1 MKLQL
6 KLLPIVMFSFLL
18 VPQIQAQNKTD
29 STANSVVKQFET
41 TISKANNYQDYKVIK
56 KQAIRSL
63 QNEVTNE
70 IDRLETKINNL
81 DQIISKRN
89 ETIKSL
95 KAEVSSLKTKNSSLE
110 NQQEEM
116 KLFGS
121 ISLTKTTYR
130 LVLWSIVAVLLLLL
144 LFFMFRFR
152 RSHIINAEIKAN
164 LKNLDQEFQN
174 YKHNALEKQQKLGR
188 QLQDAKNDLQKIK
201 KDN

>member
-41 TISKANNYQDYKVIK
+41 TISKANNYQDYKVVK

-174 YKHNALEKQQKLGR
+174 YKHSALEKQQKLGR

>member
-1 MKLQL
+1 
-6 KLLPIVMFSFLL
+6 MFSFLL

-41 TISKANNYQDYKVIK
+41 TISKANNYQDYKVVK

-63 QNEVTNE
+63 QNKVTYE

>member
-41 TISKANNYQDYKVIK
+41 TISKANNYQDYKVVK

-70 IDRLETKINNL
+70 IDRLESKINNL

>member
-18 VPQIQAQNKTD
+18 VAQVQAQNKID
-29 STANSVVKQFET
+29 STANSVIKQFET
-41 TISKANNYQDYKVIK
+41 TISKANNYQEYKVIK
-56 KQAIRSL
+56 KQAIRNL

-70 IDRLETKINNL
+70 IERLETEINNL
-81 DQIISKRN
+81 DETISKRN
-89 ETIKSL
+89 ETIKNL

-152 RSHIINAEIKAN
+152 RSHIINGEIKAN
-164 LKNLDQEFQN
+164 LKNLDHEFQN
-174 YKHNALEKQQKLGR
+174 YKHSALEKQQKLGR

-201 KDN
+201 KEN

>member
-41 TISKANNYQDYKVIK
+41 TISKANNYQDYKVVK

-70 IDRLETKINNL
+70 IDRLETKINDL

-174 YKHNALEKQQKLGR
+174 YKHSALEKQQKLGR

>member
-18 VPQIQAQNKTD
+18 AKPSQAQNKTD
-29 STANSVVKQFET
+29 STANSVIKQFET
-41 TISKANNYQDYKVIK
+41 TISKANNYQDYKVVK

-70 IDRLETKINNL
+70 IDRLESKINNL